1 MIYGSTFFSLGLM
14 NRILESG
21 FVFLDVPVSEI
32 GTQTAV
38 LYLISIISFPAA
50 WFGAKFALGTITG
63 YRSKSVGELMKFE

>member
-1 MIYGSTFFSLGLM
+1 MFFSLGLM

-21 FVFLDVPVSEI
+21 FVFLVVPVWEE

-38 LYLISIISFPAA
+38 LYLISITSFPAA
-50 WFGAKFALGTITG
+50 WFEAKFAQGTVTG